1 MSKMGSNCS
10 FGHLKHKLWAK
21 ERPGVKLAV
30 WLPTTKS
37 QESTQFPCVQ
47 ATCDILLKSSRRGLQ
62 LFFWLHCDRSSS
74 QEVMHPQSRG
84 SPGWCNFGTPSW
96 ESRLMQFRDSLLGV
110 PGQNTICMWPP
121 WWGTEYTIKGKVVAS
136 PKSGPWWILCVRV
149 AHGSS

>member
-37 QESTQFPCVQ
+37 RESTQFPCVQ

-62 LFFWLHCDRSSS
+62 LFFRLHCDRSSS
-74 QEVMHPQSRG
+74 QEVMHPQSRR
-84 SPGWCNFGTPSW
+84 SPDWCNFGTPSW
-96 ESRLMQFRDSLLGV
+96 ESRDKTPFVCGPHGEAQSILLRGRWWLPPS
-110 PGQNTICMWPP
+110 PGRGESCVSELPMARPST
-121 WWGTEYTIKGKVVAS
+121 
-136 PKSGPWWILCVRV
+136 KSAPTM
-149 AHGSS
+149 H